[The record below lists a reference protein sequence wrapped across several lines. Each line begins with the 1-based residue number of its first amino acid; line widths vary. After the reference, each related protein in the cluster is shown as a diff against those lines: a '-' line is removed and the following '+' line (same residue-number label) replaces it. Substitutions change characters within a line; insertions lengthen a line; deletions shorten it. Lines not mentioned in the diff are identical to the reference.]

1 MNKSFLIALIA
12 APAMSFAAGTELV
25 KNGSFEDY
33 AGAAFTTG
41 FSNVAA
47 GSSVLTGWT
56 VGATSVDI
64 IKGQY
69 GAVSGYSIDM
79 LGTPGPGS
87 VSQLLN
93 TEIGQTYWLQFDLSS
108 NRGGDN
114 NAAGKELTVAG
125 LGGGAAHSFS
135 ALTAGVSHQSFT
147 FTANSTS
154 TLLKFS
160 SGPSGYSG
168 SVLDNVSV
176 TAVPEPQT
184 YALMLGGLAAIGFV
198 ARRRKQAK

>member
-1 MNKSFLIALIA
+1 MKKLLLAALIA
-12 APAMSFAAGTELV
+12 APALSFAAGTELV
-25 KNGSFEDY
+25 VNGSFEQY
-33 AGAAFTTG
+33 SGTSFSG
-41 FSNVAA
+41 FANIAA

-64 IKGQY
+64 INNAY
-69 GAVSGYSIDM
+69 GAVNGNSIDM

-93 TEIGQTYWLQFDLSS
+93 TVAGQTYWLQFDLSS

-125 LGGGAAHSFS
+125 LGGGAALSFS
-135 ALTAGVSHQSFT
+135 ALTAGVSHQSYT
-147 FTANSTS
+147 FTADSSS

-198 ARRRKQAK
+198 ARRRKQAQ